1 MELTDR
7 IDVVKGI
14 GEKTE
19 KLFAKLNIFTI
30 EELLEHYPRGYE
42 TYGEILSVAQLK
54 IGETAVIEAS
64 LVAAP
69 VLRRVRGLTILTCRV
84 RDGSGDIM
92 LTWFNMPFLKNTLK
106 PGVKYLFRGMISRK
120 NSSLTMEQP
129 KILTKEEYFN
139 RKNLLQPIYP
149 LTQGLTNHAVT
160 KAVGQ
165 ALKETDLTGDYLP
178 YELRRD
184 YNLMDRKAALKEIHF
199 PKGEQ
204 TMLAARRRIV
214 FDEFFLFSLAMNQLK
229 TQKEK
234 KVSSFVMKPV
244 EECRRLVGSLPYQ
257 LTNAQKKVWQ
267 DLQQDFQ
274 SGTVANRLIQGDVGS
289 GKTILA
295 ILALLMAV
303 KNGFQGALMV
313 PTEVLAQQHFENV
326 KHALEPFGVHIGL
339 LCGSM
344 TAKEKRTVYEG
355 IREQNIDIVIGTHA
369 LIQEKVEYKRLG
381 LVITDEQHRFGV
393 RQRQQLAEKGEEPH
407 ILVMSA
413 TPIPRTLAIILYG
426 DLDLSVLDEL
436 PANRLP
442 IKNCVVNENYRPTA
456 YKFIEKET
464 AKGHQAYII
473 CPMVEESENI
483 EAENVI
489 DYTENLRTMLPPYLV
504 VEYLHG
510 KMKPKEK
517 NEIMERF
524 ASGEIQVLVSTTVVE
539 VGVDVKNATVMMIEN
554 AERFGLAQLHQLRG
568 RVGRGKDQ
576 SYCIL
581 MSNAENRETKKRLEI
596 MNQSNDGFFIAGEDL
611 KLRGPGDLFGI
622 RQSGMLEFKMAD
634 IFNDAAILKEAA
646 LAAGRVSEK
655 DIGLMLKK
663 HTGLKNKLLAYGTDL
678 SL

>member
-7 IDVVKGI
+7 IGVVKGI

-42 TYGEILSVAQLK
+42 TYGDILSVSQVK

-64 LVAAP
+64 LVATPA
-69 VLRRVRGLTILTCRV
+69 LRRVKGLTILTCRA

-106 PGVKYLFRGMISRK
+106 LGVKYLFRGMISRK
-120 NSSLTMEQP
+120 NGSLTMEQP

-149 LTQGLTNHAVT
+149 LTKGLTNHAVT

-165 ALKETDLTGDYLP
+165 ALKETNLTKDYLP
-178 YELRRD
+178 LELRREHD
-184 YNLMDRKAALKEIHF
+184 LMDRRAALKEIHF

-229 TQKEK
+229 NQKEK
-234 KVSSFVMKPV
+234 RVSRFVMKPAK
-244 EECRRLVGSLPYQ
+244 ECQRLIESLPYQ
-257 LTNAQKKVWQ
+257 LTNAQTKVWQ
-267 DLQQDFQ
+267 EIQQDFQ
-274 SGTVANRLIQGDVGS
+274 GGTVANRLIQGDVGS

-303 KNGFQGALMV
+303 KNGFQGAFMV

-326 KHALEPFGVHIGL
+326 RQALEPFGVHTGL

-344 TAKEKRTVYEG
+344 TAKEKRVVCEE
-355 IREQNIDIVIGTHA
+355 IKEQKMDIVIGTHA
-369 LIQEKVEYKRLG
+369 LIQEKVQYKKLG

-393 RQRQQLAEKGEEPH
+393 RQRQQLSEKGEEPH

-426 DLDLSVLDEL
+426 DLDLSVIDEL

-456 YKFIEKET
+456 YKFIEKEA

-524 ASGEIQVLVSTTVVE
+524 TSGKIQVLVSTTVVE

-568 RVGRGKDQ
+568 RVGRGNDQ

-581 MSNAENRETKKRLEI
+581 MSNAENKETKKRLEI
-596 MNQSNDGFFIAGEDL
+596 MNQSNDGFFIASEDL

-646 LAAGRVSEK
+646 LAAGRINEK
-655 DIGLMLKK
+655 DISLMLK
-663 HTGLKNKLLAYGTDL
+663 HTGLRNKLLAYGTDL

>member
-120 NSSLTMEQP
+120 NGSLTMEQP

-244 EECRRLVGSLPYQ
+244 EECRRLVVSLPYQ

-289 GKTILA
+289 GKTIVA
-295 ILALLMAV
+295 MLALFMAV

-326 KHALEPFGVHIGL
+326 KHALEPFGVHTGL

-344 TAKEKRTVYEG
+344 TAKEKRAVYEG
-355 IREQNIDIVIGTHA
+355 IKEQNI
-369 LIQEKVEYKRLG
+369 
-381 LVITDEQHRFGV
+381 
-393 RQRQQLAEKGEEPH
+393 
-407 ILVMSA
+407 
-413 TPIPRTLAIILYG
+413 
-426 DLDLSVLDEL
+426 
-436 PANRLP
+436 
-442 IKNCVVNENYRPTA
+442 
-456 YKFIEKET
+456 
-464 AKGHQAYII
+464 
-473 CPMVEESENI
+473 
-483 EAENVI
+483 
-489 DYTENLRTMLPPYLV
+489 
-504 VEYLHG
+504 
-510 KMKPKEK
+510 
-517 NEIMERF
+517 
-524 ASGEIQVLVSTTVVE
+524 
-539 VGVDVKNATVMMIEN
+539 
-554 AERFGLAQLHQLRG
+554 
-568 RVGRGKDQ
+568 
-576 SYCIL
+576 
-581 MSNAENRETKKRLEI
+581 
-596 MNQSNDGFFIAGEDL
+596 
-611 KLRGPGDLFGI
+611 
-622 RQSGMLEFKMAD
+622 
-634 IFNDAAILKEAA
+634 
-646 LAAGRVSEK
+646 
-655 DIGLMLKK
+655 
-663 HTGLKNKLLAYGTDL
+663 
-678 SL
+678 